1 MRPTGPL
8 HIGHYLG
15 ALSNWIKLQ
24 DEYECF
30 YFVAD
35 WHALSTMYDESE
47 SLEDYTLEIVKDWL
61 AVGLDPERS
70 TLFLQSAV
78 LEHAELF
85 VLLSMITPLSWL
97 ERVPSYKEVRQQMA
111 HKDLSTI
118 GFLGYPLLQTADIII
133 YKANYVPVGIDQ
145 LPHLEL
151 SREVVRRFNHMY
163 PSAVRPSSRQ
173 AGSGQDPST
182 GSGQGEGVFPEPM
195 HLLTEAPKVPGTDGR
210 KMSKSYGNAIYLKD
224 SAEEVW
230 DKLRPMVT
238 DPARVRRTD
247 PGDPE
252 KCPVYELHVFFTS
265 ENRRQ
270 EVAEGCRTA
279 SIGCIDCKKI
289 LYEAMEKLLV
299 PLREKRR
306 VFDEKPDLVGEILTE
321 GSARARRECART
333 MESARKA
340 IQLFRLNA
348 GGSGD

>member
-1 MRPTGPL
+1 MKRVLSGMRPTGPL

-15 ALSNWIKLQ
+15 ALSNWIQLQ

-47 SLEDYTLEIVKDWL
+47 SLEEYSLEIVKDWL
-61 AVGLDPERS
+61 SVGLDPERS
-70 TLFLQSAV
+70 TLFLQSAI

-97 ERVPSYKEVRQQMA
+97 ERVPSYKEVRQQMS
-111 HKDLSTI
+111 HKDLATF

-133 YKANYVPVGIDQ
+133 YRANYVPVGIDQ

-151 SREVVRRFNHMY
+151 SREIVRRFNHMY
-163 PSAVRPSSRQ
+163 A
-173 AGSGQDPST
+173 
-182 GSGQGEGVFPEPM
+182 GEGKDVFPEPM

-230 DKLRPMVT
+230 EKLRPMVT

-247 PGDPE
+247 PGDPD
-252 KCPVYELHVFFTS
+252 KCPVYELHIFFTP
-265 ENRRQ
+265 EERRA
-270 EVAEGCRTA
+270 EAAEGCRKA
-279 SIGCIDCKKI
+279 SIGCIDCKKV
-289 LYEAMEKLLV
+289 LFEELEKTLG
-299 PLREKRR
+299 PIREKRSLYEDSPGLAR
-306 VFDEKPDLVGEILTE
+306 QILTE
-321 GSARARRECART
+321 GSERARAESATT
-333 MESARKA
+333 MEGVRSV
-340 IQLFRLNA
+340 IQLMGL
-348 GGSGD
+348 GG

>member
-1 MRPTGPL
+1 MKRVLSGMRPTGPL

-15 ALSNWIKLQ
+15 ALSNWIQLQ
-24 DEYECF
+24 DQYECF

-47 SLEDYTLEIVKDWL
+47 SLEEYSLEIVKDWL
-61 AVGLDPERS
+61 SVGLDPERS

-97 ERVPSYKEVRQQMA
+97 ERVPSYKEVRQQLA
-111 HKDLSTI
+111 HKELATL

-133 YKANYVPVGIDQ
+133 YRANYVPVGIDQ

-151 SREVVRRFNHMY
+151 SREIVRRFNHMY
-163 PSAVRPSSRQ
+163 VKE
-173 AGSGQDPST
+173 GS
-182 GSGQGEGVFPEPM
+182 EIFPEPM

-210 KMSKSYGNAIYLKD
+210 KMSKSYDNAIFLKD
-224 SAEEVW
+224 SSEEVW
-230 DKLRPMVT
+230 EKLRPMVT

-252 KCPVYELHVFFTS
+252 KCPVYELHVFFTP
-265 ENRRQ
+265 EEKREEAAR
-270 EVAEGCRTA
+270 GCRTA

-289 LYEAMEKLLV
+289 LFEELEKTLKPIRDRRSVYE
-299 PLREKRR
+299 
-306 VFDEKPDLVGEILTE
+306 DSPDLARRILTE
-321 GSARARRECART
+321 GSERARKECAGT
-333 MESARKA
+333 MESVRSAV
-340 IQLFRLNA
+340 QLL
-348 GGSGD
+348 GLGD

>member
-1 MRPTGPL
+1 MKRVLSGMRPTGPL

-47 SLEDYTLEIVKDWL
+47 SLEDYSMEIVKDWL

-97 ERVPSYKEVRQQMA
+97 ERVPSYKEVRQQMT

-133 YKANYVPVGIDQ
+133 YRANYVPVGIDQ

-163 PSAVRPSSRQ
+163 PLAE
-173 AGSGQDPST
+173 DD
-182 GSGQGEGVFPEPM
+182 QGEGVFPEPM

-210 KMSKSYGNAIYLKD
+210 KMSKSYGNAIYLGD
-224 SAEEVW
+224 TAEEVW
-230 DKLRPMVT
+230 EKLRPMVT
-238 DPARVRRTD
+238 DPARVKRTD

-252 KCPVYELHVFFTS
+252 KCPVYELHVFFTP
-265 ENRRQ
+265 EDRRL
-270 EVAEGCRTA
+270 EAAEGCRTA
-279 SIGCIDCKKI
+279 GIGCIDCKKI
-289 LYEAMEKLLV
+289 LNEEMDKVLA

-306 VFDEKPDLVGEILTE
+306 VFDEKPNLVREILTE
-321 GSARARRECART
+321 GSDRARQECART
-333 MESARKA
+333 MESVRKA
-340 IQLFRLNA
+340 VKLYPLNE
-348 GGSGD
+348 GKPKD